1 MLCKCPTS
9 VILIIMLIIS
19 YYYPVGSPKI
29 PSDVGIYGNLFVG
42 SWAEP
47 RGDIKFK
54 TQPAA
59 RVLLVEWQE
68 GR

>member
-1 MLCKCPTS
+1 
-9 VILIIMLIIS
+9 MLIIS